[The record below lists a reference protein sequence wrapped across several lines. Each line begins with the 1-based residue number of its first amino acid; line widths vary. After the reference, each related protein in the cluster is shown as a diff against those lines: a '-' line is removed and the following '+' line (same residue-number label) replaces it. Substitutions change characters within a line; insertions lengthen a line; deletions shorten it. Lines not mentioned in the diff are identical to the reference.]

1 VEYLKVFTAL
11 WPYLKEWFFGGK
23 TVAEAYR
30 DNKRYTIV
38 VFLFLAVL
46 LLSLWEFKRLYVVSA
61 EKRDMTTNCP
71 PEDSKSSNIPGATV
85 NEAMRDIAIYLACQE
100 DIKECDTP

>member
-1 VEYLKVFTAL
+1 MAI

-38 VFLFLAVL
+38 VLLFLLTL
-46 LLSLWEFKRLYVVSA
+46 LLSFWAGERLYAVSA
-61 EKRDMTTNCP
+61 EKRDMSANCP

-85 NEAMRDIAIYLACQE
+85 NETMRDIAIYLACQE
-100 DIKECDTP
+100 DAKECDTP